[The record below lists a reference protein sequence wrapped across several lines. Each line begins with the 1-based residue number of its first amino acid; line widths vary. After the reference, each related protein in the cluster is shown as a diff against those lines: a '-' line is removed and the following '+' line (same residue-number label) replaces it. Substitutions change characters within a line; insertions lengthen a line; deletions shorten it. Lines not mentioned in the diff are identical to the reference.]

1 MCLWSM
7 AVFSAEESTTEVE
20 GRKRAGDILGATA
33 KLIEEQRMELPEFQ
47 FAKLH
52 ALVEKELSK
61 MKS

>member
-1 MCLWSM
+1 MRRHPSPSGHSL
-7 AVFSAEESTTEVE
+7 EQ
-20 GRKRAGDILGATA
+20 AGDILGATA